1 MVFKMCERSSVE
13 VQSVWHCVS
22 PTDYLRASARK
33 E

>member
-13 VQSVWHCVS
+13 VQSVQHCVS
-22 PTDYLRASARK
+22 LTDYLRASAGK